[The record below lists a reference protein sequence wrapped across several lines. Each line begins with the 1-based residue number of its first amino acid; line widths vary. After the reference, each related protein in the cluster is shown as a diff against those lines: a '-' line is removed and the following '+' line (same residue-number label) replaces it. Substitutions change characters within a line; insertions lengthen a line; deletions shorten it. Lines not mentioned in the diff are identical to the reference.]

1 MEVSIHKKFFLMST
15 KIIYTLVS
23 SEIDYYLEQALL
35 SAYSAK
41 LHNPS
46 AVIELYVDEET
57 YVILERKSIYIKNY
71 FNKINKI
78 ETPTGFNNMQK
89 SRYLKTNLR
98 NLAQGDFLFIDC
110 DTIICGNLEGIEQID
125 AEIAMVSDQ
134 NGPLPLQDQT
144 IIKRCKTAGL
154 GNQEEQPYFNSGV
167 IYAKDTPRVHQFY
180 ETWYKNWLLSS
191 QNGVNFDQPALCCTN
206 KEYGYFIQELNGIW
220 NCQFKMEGYPYLKEA
235 KIMHYYANNGNKD
248 KFYTYP
254 MDFIYQELKDT
265 GEIHPDIAKLVK
277 NAKTDFYAVMTL
289 NKKQAFSFYNSHML
303 FLYTNRPK
311 LYRLVERIANC
322 LEHILY

>member
-1 MEVSIHKKFFLMST
+1 MTTNVV
-15 KIIYTLVS
+15 YTLVS
-23 SEIDYYLEQALL
+23 STEDFYLEQAVL
-35 SAYSAK
+35 SAYSVK

-46 AVIELYVDEET
+46 ARIELVVDEIT
-57 YVILERKSIYIKNY
+57 FQSIRGKRDCIKKFVDTITPVKTPEG
-71 FNKINKI
+71 FNK
-78 ETPTGFNNMQK
+78 MQK

-98 NLAQGDFLFIDC
+98 NLIQGDYLFIDC
-110 DTIICGNLEGIEQID
+110 DTIICGNLDEIEQIN
-125 AEIAMVSDQ
+125 AEIAMASDL
-134 NGPLPLQDQT
+134 NGVLPLHDQA
-144 IIKRCKTAGL
+144 IIERCKTAGL
-154 GNQEEQPYFNSGV
+154 GNLEGKPYFNSGV
-167 IYAKDTPRVHQFY
+167 IYAKDTPKVHKFY
-180 ETWYKNWLLSS
+180 ETWYKNWLISS
-191 QNGVNFDQPALCCTN
+191 QNGINFDQPALCYTN
-206 KEYGYFIQELNGIW
+206 KEYGHFIQELNGIW

-311 LYRLVERIANC
+311 LFGLVEKIAYC
-322 LEHILY
+322 LERILY